1 MLKFSSMAPELERLH
16 ELGYRL
22 PLNDAEIKRMQNLN
36 RSWSTASGQ
45 TTERFRYEAAN
56 YKKPFLKVHLQC
68 PSLQLCLKYPLYVCC
83 MVTSSKLQSFLLQ
96 QQTFLE
102 KCETWMEFLVQT
114 EENLAVEISGNY
126 QSLMEQQKAHEVESL
141 YFKMLAE

>member
-1 MLKFSSMAPELERLH
+1 MLKFSSMAPELERLN

-22 PLNDAEIKRMQNLN
+22 PLNDSEIKRMQNLN
-36 RSWSTASGQ
+36 RGWSTASAQ
-45 TTERFRYEAAN
+45 TTERFRYDSQITELGNILVALIKGPKAARMFFSFSP
-56 YKKPFLKVHLQC
+56 Y
-68 PSLQLCLKYPLYVCC
+68 
-83 MVTSSKLQSFLLQ
+83 SKLQSFLLQ

-126 QSLMEQQKAHEVESL
+126 QSLMEQQRAHEVAS
-141 YFKMLAE
+141 